1 MIMSHLSITR
11 LVHLASGE
19 HVKLATK
26 MAYRDYQVELPN
38 ASDCAVKNFCFK
50 LWKEHFS
57 PPKSAVKRLAQ
68 KIDSASNMSSEL
80 FWWLMKQDNFLIYEV
95 PSSTLNNNVLDRY
108 VFRYWDFC

>member
-26 MAYRDYQVELPN
+26 MAFRNYQVELPN
-38 ASDCAVKNFCFK
+38 ASECAVKNFCAK

-57 PPKSAVKRLAQ
+57 PPKSAVKLAQ
-68 KIDSASNMSSEL
+68 KIDSASNMSGAL
-80 FWWLMKQDNFLIYEV
+80 FWWLMKEDNFLIYEV
-95 PSSTLNNNVLDRY
+95 PSTTLNNNVLDR
-108 VFRYWDFC
+108 